1 MSILCQHTAIQMS
14 RDVPRCPELSRK
26 CLKLCLVYYARPD
39 TDTDTDTD
47 ADADASR
54 CRAPPASSSFFSG
67 PDRIGANRLSRTYPL
82 PAVWVAAVWRRG
94 SVPSAAGRWR
104 SVPSTAHRC
113 PAPRPPRPAQRRRGA
128 SVRIIAHRCA
138 SVPSPAQS
146 NVSGNRNP
154 HRAPLRLAWVR
165 PGCAPPCCA
174 VARPLVASRC
184 PAPARPASR
193 RRAPPHAAAHR
204 HPGVP
209 DAPRGGVRYRG
220 PALTTRA
227 VFAIMGP

>member
-1 MSILCQHTAIQMS
+1 
-14 RDVPRCPELSRK
+14 V
-26 CLKLCLVYYARPD
+26 
-39 TDTDTDTD
+39 
-47 ADADASR
+47 
-54 CRAPPASSSFFSG
+54 
-67 PDRIGANRLSRTYPL
+67 RII
-82 PAVWVAAVWRRG
+82 
-94 SVPSAAGRWR
+94 
-104 SVPSTAHRC
+104 AHRC
-113 PAPRPPRPAQRRRGA
+113 A

-146 NVSGNRNP
+146 NGNGNGNP

-174 VARPLVASRC
+174 VARPLVAPRC
-184 PAPARPASR
+184 PAT
-193 RRAPPHAAAHR
+193 RAPHRAAAHR

-227 VFAIMGP
+227 VFAIIGLDITLLCDVLPVVRRARCGIDIDAALV